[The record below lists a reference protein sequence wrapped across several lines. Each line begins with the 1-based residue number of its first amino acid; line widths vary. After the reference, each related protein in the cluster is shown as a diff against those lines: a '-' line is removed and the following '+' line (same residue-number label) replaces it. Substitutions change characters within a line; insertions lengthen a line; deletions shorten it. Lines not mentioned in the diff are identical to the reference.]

1 MYSEQKLMLAS
12 LGKPEDLDEMEASG
26 EWCLEEKWDGERIL
40 VMKRGNTVRAFSR
53 NWKEVTAK
61 IPEIVASTKKL
72 LVSNMDIDGEIVHI
86 DESKSIEECFSL
98 SASRMRM
105 KKATPEAVEKIPLT
119 FIAFDTPTNPYDYNL
134 PQNIISNLERKEILR
149 IIIKRTSMKTIVV
162 SKHHRD
168 NFKDRYEQMIAE
180 GKEGCVMKRI
190 DGLYERKRSK
200 NWLKMIPSYT
210 LDVIATGVTEGKGKF
225 AEYFGAFECETE
237 DGLSHKAGVGN
248 LTQKEMGEIKAMLD
262 SGELEFPFMVE
273 ISLKGYY
280 PSGTPR
286 QPRVKRIR
294 PDKELS
300 ERKEEVKTQRKLGD
314 Y

>member
-26 EWCLEEKWDGERIL
+26 EWTLEEKWDGERVL
-40 VMKRGNTVRAFSR
+40 VMKRGDTVRAFSR

-61 IPEIVASTKKL
+61 IPEIIEAVKDL
-72 LVSNMDIDGEIVHI
+72 EILNVDFDGEIVHI
-86 DESKSIEECFSL
+86 DKSKTIEECFSL

-119 FIAFDTPTNPYDYNL
+119 FVAFDVPNTNFN
-134 PQNIISNLERKEILR
+134 QIERIEFLR
-149 IIIKRTSMKTIVV
+149 FALRKGNNTVLKT

-168 NFKDRYEQMIAE
+168 NFKDRYETMIAE
-180 GKEGCVMKRI
+180 GKEGCVIKRI

-210 LDVIATGVTEGKGKF
+210 LDVVATGVTEGKGKF

-237 DGLSHKAGVGN
+237 EGWYHKAGVGN

-294 PDKELS
+294 PDKELP
-300 ERKEEVKTQRKLGD
+300 ERKEEVKTQMTLGD

>member
-1 MYSEQKLMLAS
+1 VYSKQKLMLAS
-12 LGKPEDLDEMEASG
+12 LGKPEELDEMEASG
-26 EWCLEEKWDGERIL
+26 EWILEEKWDGERVF
-40 VMKRGNTVRAFSR
+40 VMKRGSIVRAFSR

-61 IPEIVASTKKL
+61 IPEIIERTRRLDVFNKDL
-72 LVSNMDIDGEIVHI
+72 DGEVVHI
-86 DESKSIEECFSL
+86 DENKTIEECFSL
-98 SASRMRM
+98 TSSRMRM
-105 KKATPEAVEKIPLT
+105 KEATQEAVDSVPLT
-119 FIAFDTPTNPYDYNL
+119 FVAFDIPTCEALQD
-134 PQNIISNLERKEILR
+134 ERKLELEELFGDCSGGT
-149 IIIKRTSMKTIVV
+149 IIV
-162 SKHHRD
+162 SKHYTN
-168 NFKDRYEQMIAE
+168 NFKDRYEAMIAE

-237 DGLSHKAGVGN
+237 EGWYHKAGVGN
-248 LTQKEMGEIKAMLD
+248 LTQKEMGEIKTMLD

-294 PDKELS
+294 LDKELP
-300 ERKEEVKTQRKLGD
+300 ERKEEVKTQMTLGD

>member
-1 MYSEQKLMLAS
+1 MLAS

-26 EWCLEEKWDGERIL
+26 EWILEEKWDGERVL
-40 VMKRGNTVRAFSR
+40 VMKRGDEVRAFSR

-61 IPEIVASTKKL
+61 IPEILEDVRKINL
-72 LVSNMDIDGEIVHI
+72 INLDLDGEIVHI
-86 DESKSIEECFSL
+86 DESKTIEECFSL
-98 SASRMRM
+98 TSSRMRM
-105 KKATPEAVEKIPLT
+105 KKADGDSVVNIPLT
-119 FIAFDTPTNPYDYNL
+119 FVAFDVPD
-134 PQNIISNLERKEILR
+134 LELHQMHRKTYLSEFIDEMG
-149 IIIKRTSMKTIVV
+149 SVV
-162 SKHHRD
+162 LSKSYTD
-168 NFKDRYEQMIAE
+168 NFKDRYEAMVAE
-180 GKEGCVMKRI
+180 GKEGCVMKRK

-237 DGLSHKAGVGN
+237 EGQYHKAGVGN
-248 LTQKEMGEIKAMLD
+248 LKQSEMGEIKTMLD

-280 PSGTPR
+280 PSGAPR

-294 PDKELS
+294 FDKNVPVRE
-300 ERKEEVKTQRKLGD
+300 EKKEAQMTLGD

>member
-1 MYSEQKLMLAS
+1 MYSKQKLMLCS

-26 EWCLEEKWDGERIL
+26 EWILEEKWDGERVL
-40 VMKRGNTVRAFSR
+40 VMKRGDTVRAFSR

-61 IPEIVASTKKL
+61 IPEIVKAFSIAPEC
-72 LVSNMDIDGEIVHI
+72 DIDGEIVHI
-86 DESKSIEECFSL
+86 DESKTIEECFSL
-98 SASRMRM
+98 TSSRMRM
-105 KKATPEAVEKIPLT
+105 KEATPEMVEKVPLT
-119 FIAFDTPTNPYDYNL
+119 FVAFDLPTDSVADFEL
-134 PQNIISNLERKEILR
+134 RKKALEGILTEGTHITISKSY
-149 IIIKRTSMKTIVV
+149 TV
-162 SKHHRD
+162 
-168 NFKDRYEQMIAE
+168 NFKDRYEAMIAE

-225 AEYFGAFECETE
+225 AEYFGAFEYETE
-237 DGLSHKAGVGN
+237 EGWYHKAGVGN
-248 LTQKEMGEIKAMLD
+248 LTQKEMGEIKTMLD

-294 PDKELS
+294 FDKDVPVRE
-300 ERKEEVKTQRKLGD
+300 EKKEAQMTLGD